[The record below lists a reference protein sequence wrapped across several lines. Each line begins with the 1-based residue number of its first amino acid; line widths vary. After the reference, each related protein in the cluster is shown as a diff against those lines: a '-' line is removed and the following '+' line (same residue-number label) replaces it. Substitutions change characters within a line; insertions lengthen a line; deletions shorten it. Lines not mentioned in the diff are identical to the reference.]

1 MGVIATC
8 PRSLCGLASPTI
20 VSPVVA
26 MRAGCLVAQV
36 DCMHLWK
43 IHLCCNGVHIS
54 SLVASSRDCCA
65 TKMFFKAALLE
76 LFGLHHFSHAMY
88 VFSRWRVAIYVGG
101 VYFLKLHV
109 CSVAVVCCA
118 VAFCV
123 SH

>member
-1 MGVIATC
+1 MGGVWLPPKWIVCICGRFICVVTEC
-8 PRSLCGLASPTI
+8 ISL
-20 VSPVVA
+20 
-26 MRAGCLVAQV
+26 R
-36 DCMHLWK
+36 
-43 IHLCCNGVHIS
+43 
-54 SLVASSRDCCA
+54 SSRAAEIGCA